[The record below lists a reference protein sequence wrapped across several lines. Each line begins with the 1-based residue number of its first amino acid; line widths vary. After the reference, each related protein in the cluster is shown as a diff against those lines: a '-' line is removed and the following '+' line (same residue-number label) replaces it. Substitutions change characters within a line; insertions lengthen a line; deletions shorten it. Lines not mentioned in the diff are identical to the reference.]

1 MPLGAGDLDLPGVL
15 GAPDARGFRGW
26 LTVELDEYEGDP
38 ASAARVSADY
48 LRDLTR

>member
-26 LTVELDEYEGDP
+26 LTVELDDTG
-38 ASAARVSADY
+38 AIRRAR
-48 LRDLTR
+48 LE